1 MKRILSTII
10 MTLALSGVAKAIDIE
25 TLVLN
30 NGSELHG
37 YIQRQDGNGHI
48 SFQSD
53 NATIN
58 IIGKDVRSYTNE
70 RAYKITELDS
80 TWIRWAE
87 ANDKF
92 EGVGNN
98 RTLTL
103 YDLVLKDKTVSK
115 VYLYERG
122 IKVKYYEATPNN
134 YTIAWKDI
142 KCIKCPKRSKLALS
156 GINVTYQLKSGTEY
170 EGQYAEETDST
181 LSLYVKDGMIQTMN
195 LDDVSKYTYNG
206 INPNQTIFE
215 QSPLLDLIST
225 KSGELVKG
233 VIVEKNYTTGKEQE
247 DYFVISPENG
257 SPRTIKIA
265 DIAETRRE
273 VNPSYSPKTDIIL
286 EIGDIRIN
294 RMKTTIV
301 NAKLENDVFKFEN
314 ADGVVVKNDNNST
327 TVNVEYLNNSGENTE
342 LFQIVKLK
350 TEKSKK
356 KTVYSFSYKD
366 VVDFAIHAKNIK
378 TSVNKITTAE
388 YTIGGVGNYV
398 LFDSKSKKV
407 IFINVK

>member
-1 MKRILSTII
+1 

-215 QSPLLDLIST
+215 QSPLLDIIRT
-225 KSGELVKG
+225 KDGDLVKG
-233 VIVEKNYTTGKEQE
+233 IIIEKNYKTGKEKE
-247 DYFVISPENG
+247 DYFIINTENG
-257 SPRTIKIA
+257 SARTIKIV

-273 VNPSYSPKTDIIL
+273 INPSYSPKTDIKL

-301 NAKLENDVFKFEN
+301 NAKQEGSVFKFEKP
-314 ADGVVVKNDNNST
+314 DGVFVENENNST
-327 TVNVEYLNNSGENTE
+327 TIYVEYLNNSESNAE
-342 LFQIVKLK
+342 LFHIVRLK
-350 TEKSKK
+350 SEKSKK
-356 KTVYSFSYKD
+356 KTIYSFSYED
-366 VVDFAIHAKNIK
+366 IVNSAIHAKNITK
-378 TSVNKITTAE
+378 SVNNITTAE
-388 YTIGGVGNYV
+388 YTIGGVGNYA
-398 LFDSKSKKV
+398 LFESKSKKI